1 MIPHSNG
8 QKPNIFVSLLPYCPK
23 TQTTKPQNWNPP
35 PDFSIFLAED
45 TLFLENCV
53 GHWSQIQLF
62 HSLSAHFRGTCLAN
76 VSDVGLIS
84 VLLTIHTPEIVLTG
98 SYLEL
103 KKKKSLFVPMHSI
116 LKDTFLNMDY
126 YPFSRSFCIEKPH
139 R

>member
-1 MIPHSNG
+1 MVKNQIYL
-8 QKPNIFVSLLPYCPK
+8 SLFPYCPK

-103 KKKKSLFVPMHSI
+103 KKKVSVCPYAFHPQGHFLKYGLLSFLQVI
-116 LKDTFLNMDY
+116 L
-126 YPFSRSFCIEKPH
+126 H
-139 R
+139 RETT